1 MLTARSAWSATSVSA
16 RLSVTP
22 AGTAGRPMP
31 ICTTRHLGDVSVAS
45 HIARCR
51 TLWEL
56 AERRRRLVVLDH
68 AVDEV
73 VLLGLLG
80 AHEVVALGVLRNLL
94 HRVLGVLGDD
104 LVEAPAHVD
113 DLLGVDLDVGR
124 RALKAAG
131 DLMDE

>member
-1 MLTARSAWSATSVSA
+1 MPTARSAWSATSVSA
-16 RLSVTP
+16 RPNATP

-31 ICTTRHLGDVSVAS
+31 IGATGRVGDVSPAA

-51 TLWEL
+51 NLREL

-68 AVDEV
+68 SVDDV